1 MSVLGES
8 LNALKSVL
16 LLKDEVTRL
25 GNNVAK
31 MADRLDTL
39 NGSVIRLEAHSDE
52 ALTRA
57 QLAAQLAVAGELG
70 PIKERLAK
78 IEIFL
83 RSGGNSPTPQILL
96 PGTQKPEDNTSEP
109 EGPSES

>member
-57 QLAAQLAVAGELG
+57 QLAAQT
-70 PIKERLAK
+70 R
-78 IEIFL
+78 
-83 RSGGNSPTPQILL
+83 
-96 PGTQKPEDNTSEP
+96 
-109 EGPSES
+109 